1 MMTTWLFRELDIQGD
16 FKNLR
21 ETQHVSM
28 NL

>member
-1 MMTTWLFRELDIQGD
+1 MMITLILREIGIQGYC
-16 FKNLR
+16 KNIR

>member
-1 MMTTWLFRELDIQGD
+1 MMITLILRELDIQGHC
-16 FKNLR
+16 KNIR